1 MNIKVHFATY
11 SQTMWKL
18 LSVCCFLVYFSNG
31 VQIFSA
37 SFSKIFPVGRFTAN
51 CSFDLSFSDDALIDH
66 KLTCSGRTRRNSPE
80 FEVTYSSKSMHII
93 TLKLRFQSRKLTVL
107 SSKVKKSMIKSHYI
121 HLNSI
126 IIIMKHCLAPC
137 QIGYS
142 SVCNSD
148 VSSGAKTA
156 ICPASKLV

>member
-51 CSFDLSFSDDALIDH
+51 CTFDLSFSDDALIDH

-80 FEVTYSSKSMHII
+80 FEVTYNSKSMHII
-93 TLKLRFQSRKLTVL
+93 TLKLRFQSRKLTLL
-107 SSKVKKSMIKSHYI
+107 SSKVQKSMINMLI
-121 HLNSI
+121 WFNTILI
-126 IIIMKHCLAPC
+126 KHCLAPC

-142 SVCNSD
+142 LVCNSD

-156 ICPASKLV
+156 ICPASKLVWI